1 MSYQTLPYTYGSK
14 TLAEINALTG
24 CVAGDT
30 VYNTTWNV
38 IEVYTGS
45 LWTNDQG
52 TVKNLDR
59 EYTSPQVGECVGESG
74 ASNTIIPS
82 TSSGIQDFLGVV
94 GRFNSSQ
101 AFVAHMGLYSVLVD
115 YDEDPLGVTTGLA
128 LSIASADAGRVQVDL
143 SPSTSTGIIGYAME
157 TVVNSGSVDY
167 LVKIS
172 LQTVEMY

>member
-14 TLAEINALTG
+14 TLAQINSLTG

-52 TVKNLDR
+52 CVKDLDR
-59 EYTSPQVGECVGESG
+59 EYTPQVGDCVKDSG
-74 ASNTIIPS
+74 TANVITLS

-115 YDEDPLGVTTGLA
+115 YDEDPLGVTTGLP
-128 LSIASADAGRVQVDL
+128 LSIAAADAGRVQVDL

-157 TVVNSGSVDY
+157 TVVNSGTVDY
-167 LVKIS
+167 PVKIA